1 MTPET
6 EMEMVLRH
14 IRTGEANVA
23 KQRRRVTAR
32 QLAGEDTE
40 VSADLLR
47 IFEATLALHRQHLHR
62 IRG

>member
-1 MTPET
+1 
-6 EMEMVLRH
+6 MVLRH